1 MFSYLYLCVFG
12 VRDVS
17 KGRGTGGG
25 CVCVCTVYVLYLF
38 QYCIMLEQLALI
50 FYIKT
55 SVFRGLPFK
64 LFKLMLFVSSSYL
77 KYRMSCE
84 QLMLH

>member
-1 MFSYLYLCVFG
+1 MCVRVG
-12 VRDVS
+12 VRGED
-17 KGRGTGGG
+17 
-25 CVCVCTVYVLYLF
+25 VCVYVYVLYLF
-38 QYCIMLEQLALI
+38 QYCIILEQLALI

-77 KYRMSCE
+77 KYRMSSE